1 MLGIIT
7 AKNDKMQVE
16 LNLFGIENEKHNYS
30 HHSYWKTVEV
40 SSRQVYETRIMS
52 EH

>member
-16 LNLFGIENEKHNYS
+16 LSLFGFQNEKHNYG
-30 HHSYWKTVEV
+30 HHSY
-40 SSRQVYETRIMS
+40 
-52 EH
+52 